1 MTSKL
6 KILLSLVPL
15 VVGLDQLTK
24 YLVNVKL
31 APYGSIT
38 LIENFLYL
46 SHVSNPGGA
55 FGVLSW
61 ANPTFFV
68 IVSLVAIGVIIIF
81 FASLGSGQ
89 RLPAAALA
97 LVLGGAVGNLLDR
110 VRVGQV
116 TDFIDVHWHELKW
129 PAFNVADS
137 AITIGV
143 ILLLIE
149 LLGSESEKRRR
160 LAEESAS
167 SD

>member
-1 MTSKL
+1 MTPKF
-6 KILLSLVPL
+6 KILLVLLPL
-15 VVGLDQLTK
+15 VVAIDQFTK
-24 YLVNVKL
+24 HLVNLKL
-31 APYGSIT
+31 APYGSVT

-61 ANPTFFV
+61 AHPAFFV
-68 IVSLVAIGVIIIF
+68 IVSALAIGVIVVF
-81 FASLGSGQ
+81 FATLESGQ

-97 LVLGGAVGNLLDR
+97 LVLGGAVGDLLDR
-110 VRVGQV
+110 LRFGQV

-143 ILLLIE
+143 ILLIVE
-149 LLGSESEKRRR
+149 LMGSETEKRRR
-160 LAEESAS
+160 MAEEPAS
-167 SD
+167 SK